1 MSKNFFV
8 AYEFSDRVSGFSVSC
23 HGEKLYC
30 PEYYENVD
38 RMLDDVM
45 KLLKKSDAM
54 VTFQLFTGFES
65 IDLLRLLRTFDGKLD
80 MVTWKRNQN
89 GYTVETLS
97 ERENKLTLKNVK
109 AYVFRA
115 LEMFNAYEV
124 GE

>member
-1 MSKNFFV
+1 MSKSFFV

-30 PEYYENVD
+30 PEYYESVD
-38 RMLDDVM
+38 RMIDDVM
-45 KLLKKSDAM
+45 KLLKKRDAM

-89 GYTVETLS
+89 GFTVETFS

-115 LEMFNAYEV
+115 LEMFNAYEA